1 MLHRLMDF
9 KNLKKLSP
17 IFILLFGVFASAQ
30 LPPFSFLK
38 SSSTASVAPTGLA
51 LTHSTRN
58 RGFTVSWTAGSG
70 NNGAGGCK
78 LQYYQNGT
86 TWTDLAS
93 TYNCDSTTTNAAANL
108 PSGDNWT
115 NNFNGTGVQV
125 RILRISD
132 SVSLGVFGT
141 RATCTTTGDS
151 ASPTPNIDEDCDAL
165 WDDYTFVQSVNS
177 VSTSTISNVSSPF
190 TCPAIT
196 TCTGGDNP
204 VYSASASV
212 TYTFSNW
219 NNSICTINSAG
230 WSDTTWS
237 VGPNGAIGTNSGS
250 YSGFGNYYTSP
261 SWTNVNMNSSDCLDI
276 NSSSCKINCSTFY
289 YSKVTNPQNWTV
301 TCTRAC
307 LRVTYTYR

>member
-9 KNLKKLSP
+9 KSLKKISP
-17 IFILLFGVFASAQ
+17 ILILLFGVFASAQ

-86 TWTDLAS
+86 TWTDLAG

-132 SVSLGVFGT
+132 STARGT
-141 RATCTTTGDS
+141 FTQRTTCTTTSGS
-151 ASPTPNIDEDCDAL
+151 ASSTPTIDEDCDAR
-165 WDDYTFVQSVNS
+165 WNNT
-177 VSTSTISNVSSPF
+177 TSEPTTISQQTWSHWVNIPCGGSYDCNAVCSSNGGGSPTPGGQIGFSSPSINMYSNAS
-190 TCPAIT
+190 CT
-196 TCTGGDNP
+196 TIYSTGGWHYGYYPSGAPPVGTTSCYDAYHNVDYGNP
-204 VYSASASV
+204 ACQKLSHGDYWVAPPQPARFNHMMCYCDVPSYV
-212 TYTFSNW
+212 TT
-219 NNSICTINSAG
+219 
-230 WSDTTWS
+230 
-237 VGPNGAIGTNSGS
+237 
-250 YSGFGNYYTSP
+250 YY
-261 SWTNVNMNSSDCLDI
+261 
-276 NSSSCKINCSTFY
+276 
-289 YSKVTNPQNWTV
+289 
-301 TCTRAC
+301 
-307 LRVTYTYR
+307 